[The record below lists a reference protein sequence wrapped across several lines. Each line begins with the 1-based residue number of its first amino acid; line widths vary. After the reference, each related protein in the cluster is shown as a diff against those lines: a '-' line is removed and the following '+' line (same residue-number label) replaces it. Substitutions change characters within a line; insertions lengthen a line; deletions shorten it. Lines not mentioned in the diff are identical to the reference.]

1 MLKESTYQT
10 PCGTIHYWS
19 SILNLDTTTLVF
31 LPGLTAD
38 HRLFDKQVAYFDGK
52 YNIIVWDA
60 PAHAS
65 SWPFRFDFDLFDKA
79 KWLNGILEKEE
90 IRKPIIIGQSMGGY
104 VGQAYAQ
111 LYPDRLAGFIS
122 IDSAP
127 LQRNYVTAVEIWL
140 LKRMEPVYAHYP
152 WKLLLKSGTEGVA
165 ASNYGRNL
173 MKEMMLVY
181 DGDQHRYAQIAG
193 HGFRILAEAMEKDLP
208 YEIKSPSLLICGTK
222 DHAGSCLLII
232 KPIIIGQSMGG
243 YVGQAYA
250 QLYPGRLAG
259 FISIDSAPLQ
269 RNYVTA
275 VEIWLLKRMEPVYAH
290 YPWKVLL
297 KSGTEGV
304 AASNYGRNLMKE
316 MMLVYDGDQHRYAQ
330 IAGHGFRILAEAMEK
345 DLPYE
350 IKCPSRLI
358 CGTKDHAGSC
368 IRYNREWHR
377 KTKIPLKWI
386 EGAGHNSNTDKPE
399 MINSLLEEF
408 FSNIL

>member
-1 MLKESTYQT
+1 MKESTYKT

-19 SILNLDTTTLVF
+19 GILSLDTTTLVF

-38 HRLFDKQVAYFDGK
+38 HRLFDKQVEYFEGK

-65 SWPFRFDFDLFDKA
+65 SWPFQFDFDLFDKA
-79 KWLNGILEKEE
+79 KWLNEILEKEE
-90 IRKPIIIGQSMGGY
+90 IIKPIIIGQSMGGY

-140 LKRMEPVYAHYP
+140 LKRMEPIYTHYP

-165 ASNYGRNL
+165 TSNYGR
-173 MKEMMLVY
+173 
-181 DGDQHRYAQIAG
+181 
-193 HGFRILAEAMEKDLP
+193 
-208 YEIKSPSLLICGTK
+208 S
-222 DHAGSCLLII
+222 
-232 KPIIIGQSMGG
+232 
-243 YVGQAYA
+243 
-250 QLYPGRLAG
+250 
-259 FISIDSAPLQ
+259 
-269 RNYVTA
+269 
-275 VEIWLLKRMEPVYAH
+275 
-290 YPWKVLL
+290 
-297 KSGTEGV
+297 
-304 AASNYGRNLMKE
+304 LMKE

-350 IKCPSRLI
+350 IKCPSLLICGTKDHAGSCISRYAQIAGHGFRILAEAMEKDLPYEIKCPSLLI

-368 IRYNREWHR
+368 IRYNRAWHQ

-399 MINSLLEEF
+399 MINSLIEEF
-408 FSNIL
+408 LLIWKDLDNFQFY